1 MSITMIMDL
10 YSESLQV
17 GWIQTKS
24 SKFSIHYGV
33 LFASMTFMNWY
44 MHKRM
49 HTNLQSC
56 CCFLTFDIHLILM
69 NSCSGVGRYVLGPD
83 KRFVKY
89 QADAH
94 LESFEQ
100 LGVFSGKVMQYMSMQ
115 YMRYVYQHYSI
126 LSYKYTFSF
135 GIIDSNNFQL
145 FNRIGIQCRR

>member
-56 CCFLTFDIHLILM
+56 CCFLTFDIIPYSYELAQW
-69 NSCSGVGRYVLGPD
+69 CREVCVGSR
-83 KRFVKY
+83 
-89 QADAH
+89 
-94 LESFEQ
+94 
-100 LGVFSGKVMQYMSMQ
+100 
-115 YMRYVYQHYSI
+115 
-126 LSYKYTFSF
+126 
-135 GIIDSNNFQL
+135 
-145 FNRIGIQCRR
+145 